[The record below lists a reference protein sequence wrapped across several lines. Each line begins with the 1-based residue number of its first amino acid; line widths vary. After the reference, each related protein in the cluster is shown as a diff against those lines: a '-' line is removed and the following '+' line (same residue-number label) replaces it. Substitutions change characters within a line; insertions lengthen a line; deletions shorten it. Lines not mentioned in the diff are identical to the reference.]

1 MLLLF
6 VFGAASAAS
15 TLRPTH
21 SSLLAT
27 LEALEADLASLTA
40 LSAERSTRRD
50 STGVAPGEFWN
61 WHDGSG
67 RVRFAG
73 VDEVE
78 YTEDAAETAVKKAGK
93 FLRKLPQLVKHL
105 IAYWDRHPELGR
117 TQLGGLL
124 YRELARLDPNVLTLV
139 LTEISQLKM
148 DTWAVDEWQ
157 WIREMMSGSG
167 VIDDYRDLFTA
178 HGLAKPFFLSETIKK
193 M

>member
-1 MLLLF
+1 MLLLL

-15 TLRPTH
+15 ALRPT
-21 SSLLAT
+21 SPSLLAT

-78 YTEDAAETAVKKAGK
+78 YTEDAA
-93 FLRKLPQLVKHL
+93 
-105 IAYWDRHPELGR
+105 
-117 TQLGGLL
+117 
-124 YRELARLDPNVLTLV
+124 
-139 LTEISQLKM
+139 
-148 DTWAVDEWQ
+148 
-157 WIREMMSGSG
+157 
-167 VIDDYRDLFTA
+167 
-178 HGLAKPFFLSETIKK
+178 
-193 M
+193 